1 MAAQHARRGDMAQQ
15 SNAGG
20 PTALLPSRPMRRS
33 AQAARAA
40 VLVGCL
46 LWQAGVFAQATAAL
60 IQTQVEELRHGGR
73 LEVLGQPVASR
84 DVLPRVYESREFA
97 PAWDTLRQVDALLE
111 MVDESYLEGLDP
123 NDYHAAPLHA
133 FRGTVTDLTALPPND
148 RAAFDILLTDSII
161 RLGYHLRFGKVDP
174 SALDP
179 NWNQSRTLVGEDAA
193 VTIQK
198 AIDAPSLRE
207 FAAKVIP
214 RVFLY
219 ERFKTALAQYRAIEA
234 GGGWPS
240 VPAGPTLRPGTAD
253 ERVPALAARLAVTG
267 DLPASSA
274 PAGTLY
280 DETLVAAAQ
289 RFQAR
294 HGLAADGVVGAGTLA
309 ALNVPVAARIDQLRV
324 SLERAREVFYD
335 PESDFLV
342 VNVAGFQLY
351 HVRRGEILW
360 RTRVQVGQ
368 PFRQTPI
375 FKAEMTY
382 LVVNPTWTVPPTVFR
397 NDILPAVRRNPAY
410 LASRHID
417 VFDSRG
423 AAVDPSAAD
432 WSGRNPPYRLVQRP
446 GADNALGRIKFMF
459 PNEHSVYLHDT
470 PSRDLFSRDSRA
482 FSSGCIRV
490 ENPFELVEQLLG
502 ERGRERVETLV
513 ASGRT
518 ETVFLDKPM
527 TVMLLYW
534 TAEVDAAGRVSFFPD
549 VYQRDAAVV
558 AALAEPF
565 RAPPAL

>member
-1 MAAQHARRGDMAQQ
+1 
-15 SNAGG
+15 
-20 PTALLPSRPMRRS
+20 MRRFFE
-33 AQAARAA
+33 AARAA
-40 VLVGCL
+40 LIFGCL
-46 LWQAGVFAQATAAL
+46 LWQVPALGQGTADL
-60 IQTQVEELRHGGR
+60 IRTHVEDLRSSGR
-73 LEVLGQPVASR
+73 LEMLGQPIASR
-84 DVLPRVYESREFA
+84 DVLPRVYENREFE
-97 PAWDTLRQVDALLE
+97 PTWETLRQIDGLLE

-123 NDYHAAPLHA
+123 ADYHAPALHA
-133 FRGTVTDLTALPPND
+133 FRATVADLDALAPND
-148 RAAFDILLTDSII
+148 RAAFDILLTDSLI

-198 AIDAPSLRE
+198 AIDASSLRE
-207 FAAKVIP
+207 FAAKMIP

-219 ERFKTALAQYRAIEA
+219 ERFKMALAQYRAIA
-234 GGGWPS
+234 ANGGWPS
-240 VPAGPTLRPGTAD
+240 VPAGATLQPGGSD
-253 ERVPALAARLAVTG
+253 ERVPALAARLAATS
-267 DLPASSA
+267 DLPTSSA
-274 PAGTLY
+274 PYGAVY
-280 DETLVAAAQ
+280 DEALVAAVR

-294 HGLAADGVVGAGTLA
+294 HGLTADGAVGSATLA
-309 ALNVPVAARIDQLRV
+309 ALNVPVAARIDELRV
-324 SLERAREVFYD
+324 SLERARWVFYD
-335 PESDFLV
+335 PESEFLV

-351 HVRRGEILW
+351 LVRRGEVVW

-368 PFRQTPI
+368 PYRQTPI
-375 FKAEMTY
+375 FRAEMTY

-423 AAVDPSAAD
+423 AAVDPATAD

-446 GADNALGRIKFMF
+446 GVDNALGRVKFMF

-470 PSRDLFSRDSRA
+470 PSRDLFARDSRA

-490 ENPFELVEQLLG
+490 ENPMELVEQLLG
-502 ERGRERVETLV
+502 GRGRERLEAVV

-518 ETVFLDKPM
+518 QTVFLDRPM

-534 TAEVDAAGRVSFFPD
+534 TAEVDAEGRVSFFRD
-549 VYQRDAAVV
+549 VYQRDPDVI
-558 AALAEPF
+558 AALAAPF

>member
-1 MAAQHARRGDMAQQ
+1 MQRF
-15 SNAGG
+15 NEI
-20 PTALLPSRPMRRS
+20 
-33 AQAARAA
+33 ARAA
-40 VLVGCL
+40 ALAGCL
-46 LWQAGVFAQATAAL
+46 LWQAGAFAQDTASL
-60 IQTQVEELRHGGR
+60 IQTQVEELRNGGR

-84 DVLPRVYESREFA
+84 DVLPRVYENREFA
-97 PAWDTLRQVDALLE
+97 PAWENLRGVDELLE
-111 MVDESYLEGLDP
+111 MIDETYLEGLDP
-123 NDYHAAPLHA
+123 SDYHAAALHA
-133 FRGTVTDLTALPPND
+133 FRATVTDLDALTASD
-148 RAAFDILLTDSII
+148 RAAFDILLTDSIV

-179 NWNQSRTLVGEDAA
+179 NWNQTRTLVGEDAA

-198 AIDAPSLRE
+198 AISSPSLHE

-219 ERFKTALAQYRAIEA
+219 DRFKTALAQYRAIEA
-234 GGGWPS
+234 SGGWPS

-274 PAGTLY
+274 ASGTQY
-280 DETLVAAAQ
+280 DEALVAAVQ
-289 RFQAR
+289 RFQSR
-294 HGLAADGVVGAGTLA
+294 HGLAADGVVGAGTLL
-309 ALNVPVAARIDQLRV
+309 ALNVPVAARIDQLRA
-324 SLERAREVFYD
+324 SLERAREIFYD
-335 PESDFLV
+335 PESEFLV

-368 PFRQTPI
+368 PYRQTPI
-375 FKAEMTY
+375 FRAEMTY
-382 LVVNPTWTVPPTVFR
+382 VVVNPTWTVPPTVFR

-423 AAVDPSAAD
+423 AVVDAATAN

-446 GADNALGRIKFMF
+446 GPDNALGRIKFMF

-490 ENPFELVEQLLG
+490 ENPFELAEQVLG
-502 ERGRERVETLV
+502 ERGRKRLEAMV
-513 ASGRT
+513 ATGRT

-534 TAEVDAAGRVSFFPD
+534 TAEVDGAGRVSFFPD
-549 VYQRDAAVV
+549 VYQRDAAVI

-565 RAPPAL
+565 RAPPTL

>member
-1 MAAQHARRGDMAQQ
+1 M
-15 SNAGG
+15 
-20 PTALLPSRPMRRS
+20 
-33 AQAARAA
+33 
-40 VLVGCL
+40 
-46 LWQAGVFAQATAAL
+46 
-60 IQTQVEELRHGGR
+60 
-73 LEVLGQPVASR
+73 LGQPIASR
-84 DVLPRVYESREFA
+84 AVLPRVYENREFA
-97 PAWDTLRQVDALLE
+97 PAWENLGRVDDLLE
-111 MVDESYLEGLDP
+111 MIDQSYLEGLDP
-123 NDYHAAPLHA
+123 SDYHSAALRA
-133 FRGTVTDLTALPPND
+133 FRATVADLGALTASD

-179 NWNQSRTLVGEDAA
+179 NWNQSRALVGEDAA
-193 VTIQK
+193 LTIQK
-198 AIDAPSLRE
+198 AISSQSLQE

-234 GGGWPS
+234 NGGWPS
-240 VPAGPTLRPGTAD
+240 VPPGPTLRAGATD

-274 PAGTLY
+274 APGMEY
-280 DETLVAAAQ
+280 DESLVAAVQ

-294 HGLAADGVVGAGTLA
+294 HGLAADGVVGAGTLS
-309 ALNVPVAARIDQLRV
+309 ALNVPVAVRIDQLRV

-335 PESDFLV
+335 PESEFLV

-368 PFRQTPI
+368 PYRQTPI
-375 FKAEMTY
+375 FRAEMTY
-382 LVVNPTWTVPPTVFR
+382 LVVNPTWTVPPTVLR
-397 NDILPAVRRNPAY
+397 NDILPAQRRNPGY

-423 AAVDPSAAD
+423 TAVDPATVD
-432 WSGRNPPYRLVQRP
+432 WSSRNPPYRLVQRP
-446 GADNALGRIKFMF
+446 GPDNALGRIKFMF

-490 ENPFELVEQLLG
+490 ENPLELVTELLG
-502 ERGRERVETLV
+502 ERGRTRIEASI

-518 ETVFLDKPM
+518 ETVFLNEPM

-534 TAEVDAAGRVSFFPD
+534 TAEVDAAGRVSFFSD
-549 VYQRDAAVV
+549 VYQRDPAVI

-565 RAPPAL
+565 RAPATL

>member
-1 MAAQHARRGDMAQQ
+1 
-15 SNAGG
+15 
-20 PTALLPSRPMRRS
+20 MRKLVEV
-33 AQAARAA
+33 ARAA
-40 VLVGCL
+40 MAAGCL
-46 LWQAGVFAQATAAL
+46 LWQAGAYAQNAADM
-60 IQTQVEELRHGGR
+60 IRTHVEELRVGGR
-73 LEVLGQPVASR
+73 LEALGQAVASR
-84 DVLPRVYESREFA
+84 DVLPLVYENREFA
-97 PAWDTLRQVDALLE
+97 PAWASLRQVDELLE
-111 MVDESYLEGLDP
+111 LVDRSHLEGLDP
-123 NDYHAAPLHA
+123 TDYHSAALRA
-133 FRGTVTDLTALPPND
+133 FRATVTDLGELMPND

-179 NWNQSRTLVGEDAA
+179 NWNQSRALIGEDAA

-207 FAAKVIP
+207 FAAAVIP

-219 ERFKTALAQYRAIEA
+219 ERFKTALAEYRAIEA
-234 GGGWPS
+234 NGGWPS
-240 VPAGPTLRPGTAD
+240 VPAGPTLQPGGVD
-253 ERVPALAARLAVTG
+253 ERVPVLAARLAVSG
-267 DLPASSA
+267 DLPTPAASY
-274 PAGTLY
+274 GTLY
-280 DETLVAAAQ
+280 DEPLAAAVR

-294 HGLAADGVVGAGTLA
+294 HGLAADAAVGPATLA
-309 ALNVPVAARIDQLRV
+309 ALNVPVAARIDELRV
-324 SLERAREVFYD
+324 SLERARWVFYD
-335 PESDFLV
+335 PESEFLV

-368 PFRQTPI
+368 PYRQTPI
-375 FKAEMTY
+375 FRAEMTY

-410 LASRHID
+410 LASRQID
-417 VFDSRG
+417 VFDFRG
-423 AAVDPSAAD
+423 AAVDAATVD
-432 WSGRNPPYRLVQRP
+432 WSARNPPYRLVQRP
-446 GADNALGRIKFMF
+446 GPDNALGRIKFMF

-490 ENPFELVEQLLG
+490 ENPFELAEQLLG
-502 ERGRERVETLV
+502 ERGRTRLEAVV

-518 ETVFLDKPM
+518 QTVFLDEPM

-549 VYQRDAAVV
+549 VYQRDADVI
-558 AALAEPF
+558 AALEQPF